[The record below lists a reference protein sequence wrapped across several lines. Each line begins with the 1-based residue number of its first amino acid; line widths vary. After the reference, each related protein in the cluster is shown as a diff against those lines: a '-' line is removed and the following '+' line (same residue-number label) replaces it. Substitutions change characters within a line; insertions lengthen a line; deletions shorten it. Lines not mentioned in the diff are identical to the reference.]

1 MNEVKPTG
9 TGGRINLLI
18 CLVRIVLAVIAIISL
33 VLVVISN
40 VYVFPALKSAELW
53 QMAALCDV
61 LLALSAAAFV
71 ASVTWKR
78 SQIKSPEGTTKV
90 FSGRYFSWLDRCP
103 SILGFGDTTHE
114 GHLSSFCD
122 VLFSKRTAKVLRQMH
137 GDQTRSDRAGRAG
150 HHGRISHQLSNVERL
165 DFQYRKV
172 LGGLVLRSVYGGHPS
187 TREVG

>member
-53 QMAALCDV
+53 ADGRAVRCLTGSLGSGICCKLD
-61 LLALSAAAFV
+61 LEK
-71 ASVTWKR
+71 VTN
-78 SQIKSPEGTTKV
+78 QSPEGTTKM
-90 FSGRYFSWLDRCP
+90 FSGRYCVGLGLCRP
-103 SILGFGDTTHE
+103 ILGFGDTIHAV
-114 GHLSSFCD
+114 HLSSFCD

-172 LGGLVLRSVYGGHPS
+172 LGGLVLRSVYGGHRS
-187 TREVG
+187 TCEVG